1 MPLARLKRK
10 ITKEILWIYLLNLLK
25 EREMYAY
32 EIRKELERKFGFK
45 PALITSY
52 VVLYRLEREG
62 YVKSRGEE
70 KKRYYMIT
78 TEGEELLKKGT
89 AYIEEML
96 EKLKS

>member
-52 VVLYRLEREG
+52 VVLYRLEKEG
-62 YVKSRGEE
+62 YVKSKSVE

-78 TEGEELLKKGT
+78 PEGEELLKKGT